1 MLKLESYANKY
12 QTIQMSRTDGI
23 LEVKLHTNGG
33 PLHWSLLPHGELTRA
48 FHEIGQDYENEVII
62 LTGTGAAFSGPALGP
77 NGHNHVS
84 HPVTAMEWDKIYFEG
99 KHLLLNLLNI
109 EVPII
114 AAINGP
120 TLRHAEIPLLSDI
133 VLAADTATFQ
143 DSAHFW
149 GGLVP
154 GDGVHIVFPHLMGTN
169 RGRYFLLTGQT
180 INAQDKTAHVDV
192 NEIIS
197 KMPAM
202 LDAQKQLEK
211 LSATYDAEYKTMAEE
226 YTNKMKKYEQEAN
239 TVGDAV
245 NQTRQAEMQDLVKRI
260 TDYRDNAQKEL
271 QKKESDLVK
280 PLMDKI
286 KASIQK
292 VGKAKGYQYVLNVAD
307 LLLSDGP
314 DLTADIKKDLGF

>member
-1 MLKLESYANKY
+1 MKRLK
-12 QTIQMSRTDGI
+12 
-23 LEVKLHTNGG
+23 
-33 PLHWSLLPHGELTRA
+33 SLLIATVL
-48 FHEIGQDYENEVII
+48 F
-62 LTGTGAAFSGPALGP
+62 LGTS
-77 NGHNHVS
+77 
-84 HPVTAMEWDKIYFEG
+84 Y
-99 KHLLLNLLNI
+99 
-109 EVPII
+109 
-114 AAINGP
+114 
-120 TLRHAEIPLLSDI
+120 
-133 VLAADTATFQ
+133 
-143 DSAHFW
+143 
-149 GGLVP
+149 
-154 GDGVHIVFPHLMGTN
+154 
-169 RGRYFLLTGQT
+169 T
-180 INAQDKTAHVDV
+180 INAQAKTAHVDV

-226 YTNKMKKYEQEAN
+226 YQNKIKKYDQEAG

-245 NQTRQAEMQDLVKRI
+245 NATRQTEVQDLVKRI

-286 KASIQK
+286 KASITK

-307 LLLSDGP
+307 LLLADGP